1 MKHSRRSTWR
11 IFPPPNRTLDKG
23 HGRIEIRRVRTSTA
37 LNAYLDWPHVGQVF
51 RVERHVTDL
60 VGKNPR
66 DEVAFGIMDL
76 GPDEVDAARVN
87 ELVRGHWGIETR
99 LHYVRD
105 WTYDE
110 DRSQVRTKQGPRVMA
125 TLRNTAIGLLR
136 YLKLPNISG
145 AVKHLDH
152 HPEQIAALVIG

>member
-1 MKHSRRSTWR
+1 M
-11 IFPPPNRTLDKG
+11 
-23 HGRIEIRRVRTSTA
+23 RTSTA

-60 VGKNPR
+60 LGKNPR

-136 YLKLPNISG
+136 YLKLPNISR
-145 AVKHLDH
+145 AVKHLDR